1 MGVID
6 IIIVC
11 CFLPALYFGIKNGLV
26 RQLVAVA
33 VIYFG
38 ITLSLRFSAPVA
50 EWIGEHVNM
59 NEFWAKTVSF
69 ILVFFVIS
77 LVLGLLGKLIEK
89 IIQISLL
96 GWLNKLLGVVA
107 ALFVFALV
115 ISAIVYFVDSANNML
130 DFIPKE
136 KLEESRFYPWLL
148 DFSKEI
154 FPRFKELT
162 QSAQPVQ
169 AA

>member
-6 IIIVC
+6 IVILC
-11 CFLPALYFGIKNGLV
+11 CFLPALFFGIKNGLV

-38 ITLSLRFSAPVA
+38 ITLSLRFAVPVGS
-50 EWIGEHVNM
+50 WVVEHVHLND
-59 NEFWAKTVSF
+59 FWAKAVSF
-69 ILVFFVIS
+69 ILIFFVVAI
-77 LVLGLLGKLIEK
+77 VLSLLGKLVEK

-107 ALFVFALV
+107 SLFLFALAV
-115 ISAIVYFVDSANNML
+115 SALVYLVDSANNL
-130 DFIPKE
+130 LEFIPKE
-136 KLEESRFYPWLL
+136 KLEESRFYPMLL

-154 FPRFKELT
+154 FPRFKELF
-162 QSAQPVQ
+162 QSVQ
-169 AA
+169 TA

>member
-69 ILVFFVIS
+69 ILIFFVVS
-77 LVLGLLGKLIEK
+77 LVLSLLGKLVEK

-96 GWLNKLLGVVA
+96 GWLNKLLGIVA
-107 ALFVFALV
+107 SLFVIALV
-115 ISAIVYFVDSANNML
+115 VSMLVYFVDSANNML
-130 DFIPKE
+130 EFIPKE
-136 KLEESRFYPWLL
+136 KIEESRLYPMML
-148 DFSKEI
+148 DLSKQL
-154 FPRFKELT
+154 FPHLKELIEST
-162 QSAQPVQ
+162 PPVQ

>member
-50 EWIGEHVNM
+50 DWIIEHVNM

-69 ILVFFVIS
+69 ILVFFVVS

-89 IIQISLL
+89 ILQISLL
-96 GWLNKLLGVVA
+96 GWLNKLLGIVA
-107 ALFVFALV
+107 ALLPEVLDRPDAL
-115 ISAIVYFVDSANNML
+115 N
-130 DFIPKE
+130 
-136 KLEESRFYPWLL
+136 
-148 DFSKEI
+148 
-154 FPRFKELT
+154 
-162 QSAQPVQ
+162 
-169 AA
+169 